1 MTESARRH
9 SGLLLALGTAIG
21 ASIIVGAL
29 LAQGAG
35 VEGWHRAT
43 QLTARFSAF
52 LFLTAFLARPLSR
65 IIVSPATITLL
76 RERRGIGLGFAGAH
90 TVHLAAILTYFAKGG
105 VVPPIFVPI
114 LGGIGYALIWA
125 MAATSNDRAQR
136 ALGRNWKRLHTVGL
150 YYVWAIFFLTYLG
163 RLKAPHGAA
172 PIYYAMS
179 ALFVVALVVRLST
192 RLRSAP
198 ARTPIRLA
206 ETG

>member
-1 MTESARRH
+1 M
-9 SGLLLALGTAIG
+9 GTAG
-21 ASIIVGAL
+21 GAL
-29 LAQGAG
+29 IIAASLMVEGVG

-52 LFLTAFLARPLSR
+52 VFLTAFLARPLTR
-65 IIVSPATITLL
+65 IVPSPTTLTLL

-90 TVHLAAILTYFAKGG
+90 TVHLGAILTYFAKGG

-114 LGGIGYALIWA
+114 LGGIAYLLIWA

-136 ALGRNWKRLHTVGL
+136 ALGRNWKRLHTTGV

-163 RLKAPHGAA
+163 RLKAPHAAA

-179 ALFVVALVVRLST
+179 GVFVAALLVRLSM
-192 RLRSAP
+192 RLLAAP
-198 ARTPIRLA
+198 ATAPIRLA
-206 ETG
+206 EGA

>member
-9 SGLLLALGTAIG
+9 SGLLLAVGTAVG
-21 ASIIVGAL
+21 VSIIAGAL
-29 LAQGAG
+29 LAEGSG

-52 LFLTAFLARPLSR
+52 VFLTAFLARPLSR
-65 IIVSPATITLL
+65 IIASPATVTLL
-76 RERRGIGLGFAGAH
+76 RERRGVGLGFAGAH
-90 TVHLAAILTYFAKGG
+90 TVHLAAILIYFAKGG
-105 VVPPIFVPI
+105 IVPPIFVPI

-125 MAATSNDRAQR
+125 MAATSNDRAVR
-136 ALGRNWKRLHTVGL
+136 ALGRNWKRLHTVGI
-150 YYVWAIFFLTYLG
+150 YYVWMIFLLTYLG

-179 ALFVVALVVRLST
+179 ALFVVALAVRLSA
-192 RLRSAP
+192 RLFA
-198 ARTPIRLA
+198 ARATAPIRLA